1 MQNPSY
7 NQGYDAG
14 ATKSST
20 GLDANIA
27 ALLAYLFGLLSGVI
41 FYVIEKDSK
50 FVKFHA
56 MQSIL
61 FNAIVAVV
69 AIAGSIILTILGF
82 VLATV
87 SEGLAFIYSLLML
100 LFWGIFCLAILI
112 GFIMCL
118 FKAFQGQM
126 FKLPVIGN
134 MAEKIVNK

>member
-7 NQGYDAG
+7 NQGYGAG

-27 ALLAYLFGLLSGVI
+27 ALLAYLFGLLSGII

-61 FNAIVAVV
+61 FNAVVAVWFF
-69 AIAGSIILTILGF
+69 GFSIILPILGLVF
-82 VLATV
+82 AAV
-87 SEGLAFIYSLLML
+87 SEGLAWIYYILMML
-100 LFWGIFCLAILI
+100 VFAVFGLVVSITF
-112 GFIMCL
+112 
-118 FKAFQGQM
+118 
-126 FKLPVIGN
+126 
-134 MAEKIVNK
+134 